1 MSVPAE
7 LVQQQMGGPQ
17 AGGMPPQASGGEGA
31 KPPAAAPMSTPQDK
45 KGLKAAARTNLHIAL
60 NMIEAAIPSYG
71 SESDEGQALLNIA
84 TKLGKLFGKRD
95 SSDLVPA
102 EVLQMVSQMPQM
114 GGGTDQQRMIR
125 EMMMKQ
131 GAKPPQQPGA

>member
-1 MSVPAE
+1 MPG
-7 LVQQQMGGPQ
+7 MGE
-17 AGGMPPQASGGEGA
+17 AG

-71 SESDEGQALLNIA
+71 SESEEGQALLGIA
-84 TKLGKLFGKRD
+84 QKLGKLFGKRD

-114 GGGTDQQRMIR
+114 GGGTDQQRQIR
-125 EMMMKQ
+125 QMMLQQ